1 MKKKGVFLVVGAI
14 LVFVLVIYIAS
25 FSRPKEES
33 NIETNNAVL
42 LTAPPITTIDGEETK
57 EPKVTKLP
65 KKEEVGEEKENLSTR
80 IEIAD
85 IPEEAWKI
93 LNISEERLSG
103 ELKIYTNSV
112 GYATTDTVHYAGEM
126 EINHMENTVTVGFYI
141 KSDGLY
147 QFNLIYDRGNKTY
160 RFEQW

>member
-1 MKKKGVFLVVGAI
+1 MKKKGVFLILGAI
-14 LVFVLVIYIAS
+14 VGFVLFIYITS

-42 LTAPPITTIDGEETK
+42 LTAPPIVTFVEETK
-57 EPKVTKLP
+57 EPKATEIP

-85 IPEEAWKI
+85 LPEEAWKI
-93 LNISEERLSG
+93 LNVSEERLSG

-147 QFNLIYDRGNKTY
+147 QFNLIYDRANKTY
-160 RFEQW
+160 SFEQ